1 MTLTLSKGGYFAEKE
16 YPPLLINRFFT
27 TDDDYYTQDIFAT
40 VEWLRTKAEIKD
52 SEGKIL
58 FSQEVEFPSDWSQT
72 AINIVSSKYFKS
84 IDGEREHSLQQLIGR
99 IVNTINEWGQEF
111 GYFRN
116 NDESSIFQTELT
128 HILLNQFA
136 CFNSPIWFN
145 LGVPGRDPQVS
156 ACFLLDV
163 EDNMESILQHGVTE
177 GRIFKG
183 GSGSGVNISKL
194 RAEGASLSAG
204 GTSSGPMSFVRG
216 WDKMAGAI
224 KSGGTTRR
232 AARLVVM
239 DCDHP
244 DIDKFVSSKA
254 IEEEKAGV
262 LVAAGYDGSIDGDA
276 YDTVAYQNANH
287 SVMVT
292 DEFMGIANSEHDS
305 PESQLLNQ
313 IADAAWQCGDPG
325 LLFYD
330 TINRWNPVPKDGD
343 IRTAN
348 PCCEFFHLPLTS
360 CNLSSLNL
368 TKYIYEGKRIDL
380 VALAH
385 VASIMTIA
393 QDITIEGGS
402 FPTDEIKEATKKYR
416 PIGVG
421 FTNLGG
427 LLMSLGIAYNSEV
440 GRELAA
446 LIQATITGAA
456 LLQSTE
462 LAQRLSPFN
471 NYDRHNDDMKEI
483 VSKHQYYA
491 GGIDTTV
498 LESYVSQAD
507 MYQFTYSMWNEIID
521 AMSNYGLRNS
531 YVTNIAPTG
540 TISFF
545 MDSDTTGIEPY
556 IALKAEKSFV
566 GGGKS
571 ILVNNSIPDALDNL
585 GYNYDESWEIINDI
599 LDGVAVDEINLL
611 ESEHRDV
618 FLTAL
623 PDYKGKS
630 LDPSA
635 HIDMVAAVQ
644 PFLSGGVSKT
654 INCSSNATVD
664 DIRAIYI
671 DAWKKGLKAVSIY
684 RDNSK
689 VNQPMKTI
697 KIILDDDQPKFE
709 WGQNIPPDT
718 SGYGLETE
726 YDGTAKPEDVELH
739 VDDIKKSFDPIWI
752 DLGKKDLTG
761 RVVGDENEWQ
771 FKLDKEGTVKLER
784 SVEIPND
791 IFSLR
796 HKFTIGQ
803 TTGYIHIGYYQ
814 NRVVEVFINV
824 ARDGTTMSGL
834 GNALGILMSTALQAG
849 VSIDELKSR
858 LGDLTFEPQ
867 GMTNN
872 KEIPFTS
879 SLVDYVVRLIELQQV
894 KSQNSTPTE
903 DIRIPVVQQ
912 GNKFPEGTDMW
923 NPPKKTPVATF
934 DGNVEDAEEEENPF
948 LAKEVVSRNIG
959 SMCSLCGGQM
969 IITGTCSTCTSC
981 GTQGGC

>member
-1 MTLTLSKGGYFAEKE
+1 MIS
-16 YPPLLINRFFT
+16 RFFT
-27 TDDDYYTQDIFAT
+27 ADQDLYIQDILVT
-40 VEWLRTKAEIKD
+40 VEWSRTQAEIKD

-58 FSQEVEFPSDWSQT
+58 FSQDVEFPSEWSQK
-72 AINIVSSKYFKS
+72 AINIVASKYFKS
-84 IDGEREHSLQQLIGR
+84 IDGVQEDSLQQLIGR
-99 IVNTINEWGQEF
+99 VVGTINEWGQEF
-111 GYFRN
+111 GYFRDN
-116 NDESSIFQTELT
+116 EEAAVFQTELT
-128 HILLNQFA
+128 YILLNQFA

-163 EDNMESILQHGVTE
+163 EDNMDSILQHGVTE
-177 GRIFKG
+177 GKIFKG
-183 GSGSGVNISKL
+183 GSGAGVNISNL
-194 RAEGASLSAG
+194 REEGASLSAG
-204 GTSSGPMSFVRG
+204 GTSSGPMSFLKG

-244 DIDKFVSSKA
+244 DIHEFIASKA
-254 IEEEKAGV
+254 IEEEKAEI
-262 LVAAGYDGSIDGDA
+262 LVAAGFDGSIDGEA
-276 YDTVAYQNANH
+276 YETVAYQNANH

-292 DEFMGIANSEHDS
+292 DEFMGIANTEHDS
-305 PESQLLNQ
+305 PQSELLDL
-313 IADAAWQCGDPG
+313 IAAAAWKCGDPG

-330 TINRWNPVPKDGD
+330 TINRWNPVPKDGE

-348 PCCEFFHLPLTS
+348 PCCEFFHLPFTS

-368 TKYIYEGKRIDL
+368 IKFVYENKRVDL
-380 VALAH
+380 AALAH
-385 VASIMTIA
+385 VTSIMTIA

-402 FPTDEIKEATKKYR
+402 FPTEQIKEATLKYR

-427 LLMSLGIAYNSEV
+427 LLMSIGLAYNSET
-440 GRELAA
+440 GRTLAA
-446 LIQATITGAA
+446 LIQATITGSA
-456 LLQSTE
+456 LLQSSN
-462 LAQRLSPFN
+462 LAKQICPFPS
-471 NYDRHNDDMKEI
+471 YDRHKEDMREI
-483 VSKHQYYA
+483 VAKHQYYA
-491 GGIDTTV
+491 GEIDTYSVSKFVTDSDLYEFTNTV
-498 LESYVSQAD
+498 WS
-507 MYQFTYSMWNEIID
+507 EII
-521 AMSNYGLRNS
+521 AAISYYGLRNS

-566 GGGKS
+566 GGGRS
-571 ILVNNSIPDALDNL
+571 ILVNSTIPNGLYNL
-585 GYNYDESWEIINDI
+585 GYNYDESCSIVNEI
-599 LDGVAVDEINLL
+599 LDGTAIDEIELIK
-611 ESEHRDV
+611 SEDRDV

-623 PDYKGKS
+623 PDYKGNS

-654 INCSSNATVD
+654 INCSTSATVD
-664 DIRAIYI
+664 DIRAVYI
-671 DAWKKGLKAVSIY
+671 EAWDKGLKAVSIY

-697 KIILDDDQPKFE
+697 KINLDDDQPKLE
-709 WGQNIPPDT
+709 WGQDIPDP
-718 SGYGLETE
+718 SGYQFKAV
-726 YDGTAKPEDVELH
+726 YDGSTKPEDVELH
-739 VDDIKKSFDPIWI
+739 VDDIKSNDHAIWF
-752 DLGKKDLTG
+752 DLGKPEVDG
-761 RVVGDENEWQ
+761 NVGDENEWQ
-771 FKLDKEGTVKLER
+771 FRLDEQEGTVKLER

-803 TTGYIHIGYYQ
+803 TTGYIHIGYYE
-814 NRVVEVFINV
+814 NKPVEVFINV

-849 VSIDELKSR
+849 VSVEELKSR
-858 LGDLTFEPQ
+858 LADLTFEPQ

-872 KEIPFTS
+872 KAIPFTS
-879 SLVDYVVRLIELQQV
+879 SLVDYVVRLIELQQI
-894 KSQNSTPTE
+894 KSQNSITITDE
-903 DIRIPVVQQ
+903 HGVYIPVV
-912 GNKFPEGTDMW
+912 
-923 NPPKKTPVATF
+923 TF
-934 DGNVEDAEEEENPF
+934 DGDAGDVSKENNPF
-948 LAKEVVSRNIG
+948 LTEEVSRNIG
-959 SMCSLCGGQM
+959 SICTSCGGQM
-969 IITGTCSTCTSC
+969 IITGTCSTCSSC